1 MAVDPPAPPLS
12 GLGVGNGAV
21 AGPVAR
27 MADRPGEPA
36 LPAHPA
42 ADPGREGERAAH
54 ALQTVAAELN
64 RRADVARDRLGRP
77 EAADVLEAQAMMAQD
92 PELAGRIDALTRAGL
107 GAERAIFDAFGE
119 YRALL
124 AQAGG
129 YMAERVGDLDDL
141 AARAIAVVSGVPMPG
156 VPDRPEPFVLV
167 AKDLAPADTALLDLE
182 KVLALVTEEGG
193 PTSHTAILARARGVP
208 AIVGVAGAMDLADG
222 THVLVD
228 AAAGTVTP
236 SPTDDALAALA
247 ERAALKAKALA
258 STGPCH
264 TADGVPISLLANIGG
279 PAEVAAAQAA
289 GAEGVGL
296 FRTEFLY
303 LGSSTPPSLETQV
316 EAYRAVLDGFPGK
329 RVVARTLDAGAD
341 KPLPFLPLGREP
353 NPALGVRGLR
363 AFRGRYQELLDTQL
377 KALAMAAEQSRA
389 QLWVMAPMVADAAD
403 AKWFADRARAH
414 GLDTA
419 KVGVMIEVPAAALG
433 AHSVLQH
440 VDFASIGTNDLAQ
453 YTLAADRL
461 LGSLGALQDPWH
473 PAVLKLIELTGLAGR
488 ATGKP
493 VGVCGEA
500 AADPK
505 LAPVLVGL
513 GVTSLSMAPSA
524 IPEVRA
530 ALAECTM
537 ADCESMA
544 AQALAR

>member
-1 MAVDPPAPPLS
+1 MAVEPPAPPLS
-12 GLGVGNGAV
+12 GLGVGTGAA

-27 MADRPGEPA
+27 MGDRPGEPA
-36 LPAHPA
+36 ASARPVAEPA
-42 ADPGREGERAAH
+42 AEAERAVH
-54 ALQTVAAELN
+54 ALESVAAGLN
-64 RRADVARDRLGRP
+64 RRADVARDRHGRP

-92 PELAGRIDALTRAGL
+92 PGLAERIDALTRAGHT
-107 GAERAIFDAFGE
+107 AERAIFDAFGE

-124 AQAGG
+124 AEAGG
-129 YMAERVGDLDDL
+129 YLGERVGDLDDL
-141 AARAIAVVSGVPMPG
+141 AARAIAIATGVPMPG

-208 AIVGVAGAMDLADG
+208 AIVGVRGALNLADG
-222 THVLVD
+222 TQVLVD
-228 AAAGTVTP
+228 AAAGTVTADP
-236 SPTDDALAALA
+236 SDDALAALV
-247 ERAALKAKALA
+247 ERAARKAKALA
-258 STGPCH
+258 ITGPCH
-264 TADGVPISLLANIGG
+264 TADGIPVGLLANVGG
-279 PAEVAAAQAA
+279 PGDVAAAQAA

-316 EAYRAVLDGFPGK
+316 EAYRAVLDGFPGM

-341 KPLPFLPLGREP
+341 KPLPFLPLGDEP

-363 AFRGRYQELLDTQL
+363 AFRGEYQELLDTQL
-377 KALAMAAEQSRA
+377 KALALAAEQSQA

-403 AKWFADRARAH
+403 AKWFAERARAH

-433 AHSVLQH
+433 AQAVLQH

-461 LGSLGALQDPWH
+461 LGALGALQDPWH
-473 PAVLKLIELTGLAGR
+473 PAVLKLIELTGLAGK

-530 ALAECTM
+530 ALAEYTM
-537 ADCESMA
+537 ADCRSMA
-544 AQALAR
+544 SEALAR